1 MDVSIFSLFSF
12 RENVTLM
19 RNTSDNLFSNR
30 NKLE

>member
-1 MDVSIFSLFSF
+1 MAVSIFSLFSF